1 MKAKV
6 SAIVFLAVCYL
17 CLPVVATAATAG
29 DTQLGVPP
37 EHEMWQRPVELCRGV
52 TLRAYALDEP
62 QLMKAFVARINLD
75 EPGIGFTAT
84 DRDEKW
90 GEPMPDYTNRTVL
103 IHTKRETTPNFMM
116 QRRAAGEPV
125 VLAVNATPWG
135 PWDCAAAFRSTY
147 ASLGGWNVSHGVELS
162 QSKRPRSGALF
173 VVYKDGKADIVTS
186 VAENRAKDVAF
197 AFGGFGLIMTNGVP
211 TAYARRLTNRAP
223 AQRTAFG
230 LDASRKTLV
239 LLVVDGRKPNY
250 SIGAFGMDLYEILR
264 REGVTDAVNM
274 DGGGSSTLTVFD
286 VKLGKPWTFTRSNP
300 RRNAL
305 NVGITLK
312 GALSPSVKKGEA
324 LTGIQ

>member
-6 SAIVFLAVCYL
+6 SAIVFLAAYCL
-17 CLPVVATAATAG
+17 CLPIVATVATAG
-29 DTQLGVPP
+29 DAQLGVPP
-37 EHEMWQRPVELCRGV
+37 EHEMWQRPVELCRGI

-147 ASLGGWNVSHGVELS
+147 ASLGGWNVSRGVELS

-197 AFGGFGLIMTNGVP
+197 AFGGGLRAPSEESGACATYSVRTRRKSQDARAARCGWP
-211 TAYARRLTNRAP
+211 QAELQHRRLR
-223 AQRTAFG
+223 
-230 LDASRKTLV
+230 
-239 LLVVDGRKPNY
+239 DG
-250 SIGAFGMDLYEILR
+250 SL
-264 REGVTDAVNM
+264 
-274 DGGGSSTLTVFD
+274 
-286 VKLGKPWTFTRSNP
+286 
-300 RRNAL
+300 
-305 NVGITLK
+305 
-312 GALSPSVKKGEA
+312 
-324 LTGIQ
+324 

>member
-6 SAIVFLAVCYL
+6 SAIVFLAAYCL
-17 CLPVVATAATAG
+17 CLPIVATVATAG
-29 DTQLGVPP
+29 DAQLGVPP
-37 EHEMWQRPVELCRGV
+37 EHEMWQRPVELCRGI

-62 QLMKAFVARINLD
+62 QLMKAFVARINLG

-147 ASLGGWNVSHGVELS
+147 ASLGGWNVSRGVELS

-211 TAYARRLTNRAP
+211 TAYARRLKNQAP

-286 VKLGKPWTFTRSNP
+286 AKRGKPWTFTRSNP

-305 NVGITLK
+305 NVGVTLK
-312 GALSPSVKKGEA
+312 GALSPSKERSKA
-324 LTGIQ
+324 LTGIH

>member
-6 SAIVFLAVCYL
+6 SAIVFLAACCL

-90 GEPMPDYTNRTVL
+90 GEPMPDYTNRTML

-147 ASLGGWNVSHGVELS
+147 ASLKGWNVSHGVELS
-162 QSKRPRSGALF
+162 QPKRPRRGALF
-173 VVYKDGKADIVTS
+173 VVYRDGKADITTS
-186 VAENRAKDVAF
+186 VAEERAKDVAF
-197 AFGGFGLIMTNGVP
+197 VFDGFGLIMTNGVP
-211 TAYARRLTNRAP
+211 TVYARRLKNQAP

-286 VKLGKPWTFTRSNP
+286 VKRGKPWTFTRSNP

-312 GALSPSVKKGEA
+312 GASNKA
-324 LTGIQ
+324 Q

>member
-116 QRRAAGEPV
+116 QRRATGEPV

-147 ASLGGWNVSHGVELS
+147 ASLKGWNVSHGVELS
-162 QSKRPRSGALF
+162 QPKRPRRGALF
-173 VVYKDGKADIVTS
+173 VVYRDGKADIVTS
-186 VAENRAKDVAF
+186 VAEERAKDVAF
-197 AFGGFGLIMTNGVP
+197 AFDGFGLIMTNGVP

-286 VKLGKPWTFTRSNP
+286 AKCGKPWTFTRSNP

-312 GALSPSVKKGEA
+312 GALSPSKERGKA